1 MKKLFVLLISLSVAY
16 VLIPVS
22 VNGSL
27 YVVTNS
33 SAVVPMPMTE
43 LKVYPLKAF
52 RTALYEKQNYVNEH
66 CVALPN
72 KVEVERAYLL
82 NGPDKDNAKESFER
96 IVACE
101 TQTLLNGIDIPAIE
115 TLITSK
121 EGEFTFQMPRFD
133 SVVIMGSAKRQL
145 AFTDESYQWIK
156 VVNAGHGM
164 SADIELN
171 NTDLVGNLD
180 VRNIQ
185 L

>member
-1 MKKLFVLLISLSVAY
+1 MKKILAALFALLLVYAF
-16 VLIPVS
+16 VPVS

-52 RTALYEKQNYVNEH
+52 RAALYEKQNYVNEH
-66 CVALPN
+66 CVALPD
-72 KVEVERAYLL
+72 KAEVERAYLL
-82 NGPDKDNAKESFER
+82 NGPERDNAKESYER

-101 TQTLLNGIDIPAIE
+101 TKTLLNGIDIPAIE
-115 TLITSK
+115 TLTTSK
-121 EGEFTFQMPRFD
+121 EGEFAFKVPRFD
-133 SVVIMGSAKRQL
+133 SVVIMGRAKRQL
-145 AFTDESYQWIK
+145 AFTDESYQWLK

-171 NTDLVGNLD
+171 NTDLVGDLD